1 MEGGRHVSDVIEE
14 VLTMKTLALIGLL
27 VFCFVTVTGCG
38 TAPLKHYPAGLT
50 QQDAAKQRY
59 ECEREA
65 NQAIPAP
72 LIRRENDDTWMHVA
86 RMRNACL
93 AAKGWTE

>member
-1 MEGGRHVSDVIEE
+1 MTRLLS
-14 VLTMKTLALIGLL
+14 LLPPPLL
-27 VFCFVTVTGCG
+27 VVGFIITTGCG
-38 TAPLKHYPAGLT
+38 TYPLQHYPTGMSH
-50 QQDAAKQRY
+50 QDAMKQRY

-65 NQAIPAP
+65 NQAVPAP
-72 LIRRENDDTWMHVA
+72 MVRRENDNRWIDVA

>member
-1 MEGGRHVSDVIEE
+1 
-14 VLTMKTLALIGLL
+14 MKTQLVLGRALTLISLL
-27 VFCFVTVTGCG
+27 VVSFVTITGCG
-38 TAPLKHYPAGLT
+38 THPLQHYPAGLT
-50 QQDAAKQRY
+50 QQEAAKQRY

-65 NQAIPAP
+65 NQAVPAP
-72 LIRRENDDTWMHVA
+72 VILGEHDDWRWVHVA

>member
-1 MEGGRHVSDVIEE
+1 
-14 VLTMKTLALIGLL
+14 MKNLSLIGLL
-27 VFCFVTVTGCG
+27 VVGFIITTGCG
-38 TAPLKHYPAGLT
+38 TYPLQHYPAGLSH
-50 QQDAAKQRY
+50 QDAMKQRY

-65 NQAIPAP
+65 NQAVPAP
-72 LIRRENDDTWMHVA
+72 LIRRENDDTWMYVA

>member
-1 MEGGRHVSDVIEE
+1 
-14 VLTMKTLALIGLL
+14 MKTPALVGLL
-27 VFCFVTVTGCG
+27 LVCFVTVTGCG
-38 TAPLKHYPAGLT
+38 TYPLQHYPAGLSH
-50 QQDAAKQRY
+50 QEAMKQRY

-65 NQAIPAP
+65 NQAVQAP
-72 LIRRENDDTWMHVA
+72 IIRRENDDTWIYVA